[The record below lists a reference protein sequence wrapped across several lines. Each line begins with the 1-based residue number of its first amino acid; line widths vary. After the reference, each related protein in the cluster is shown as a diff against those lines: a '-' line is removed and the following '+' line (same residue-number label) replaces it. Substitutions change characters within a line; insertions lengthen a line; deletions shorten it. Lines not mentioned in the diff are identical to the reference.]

1 MGAKMMTDMS
11 DDINDLMG
19 QWLPKN
25 KVRSDRTRSKTLVFQ
40 VRQLI
45 GHFNV
50 LVTQMKSTEASFQND
65 LKLDIKRRDQEI
77 KKLKEENKL
86 VHQLQDD
93 LQEKD
98 DIMEQLKK
106 HRDDLRVERDHLKA
120 QTVEQQDMIFDVQNQ
135 VRYLGAELDRNRSTI
150 IEMKK
155 DKKKR
160 ESQLQMSTDFSNI
173 IGIADGMEDYSDS
186 EEDEMTMDRS
196 VSTNSSSG
204 KRKSKVVN

>member
-45 GHFNV
+45 GHFNW

-106 HRDDLRVERDHLKA
+106 HRDDIRVERDHLKA

-135 VRYLGAELDRNRSTI
+135 VRYLNQELDRNRTTI
-150 IEMKK
+150 IEMNKA
-155 DKKKR
+155 KR
-160 ESQLQMSTDFSNI
+160 LQTLCR
-173 IGIADGMEDYSDS
+173 
-186 EEDEMTMDRS
+186 EECAFR
-196 VSTNSSSG
+196 G
-204 KRKSKVVN
+204 

>member
-1 MGAKMMTDMS
+1 MTDMS

-50 LVTQMKSTEASFQND
+50 LVTQMKSTEESAQND
-65 LKLDIKRRDQEI
+65 LKLDIKRRDNEI

-93 LQEKD
+93 LHEKD
-98 DIMEQLKK
+98 EMMEQLKK

-135 VRYLGAELDRNRSTI
+135 VRYLNTELERNRSTI
-150 IEMKK
+150 VELKK
-155 DKKKR
+155 
-160 ESQLQMSTDFSNI
+160 SN
-173 IGIADGMEDYSDS
+173 
-186 EEDEMTMDRS
+186 
-196 VSTNSSSG
+196 
-204 KRKSKVVN
+204 SKQNLNNA